1 MTDPLFWLVLSLL
14 FVTVS
19 LTIVLVVAIP
29 ALREMARAAR
39 SAEKL
44 FDTLRREFPPT
55 LEAIRLTGMEISD
68 LTDDVSE
75 GVQSAG
81 NVVKQVD
88 ESLTNVR
95 RQAQKVQS
103 GSRNL
108 LLGVKVAWKTF
119 TRSQKTASQRRQLDR
134 LPSSRPER
142 EFEPPPYSDLTP
154 TDSFSNE
161 PVGSGELNVRPE
173 PIEPA
178 RQLPHSATESA
189 YNEPT
194 PTPTDF
200 SKRIPSPASERRSSP
215 THPPARREILTAKQ
229 KVDPLP
235 QDESSEIDS

>member
-1 MTDPLFWLVLSLL
+1 VTDPLFWLVLSLL

-88 ESLTNVR
+88 ESLSNVR

-119 TRSQKTASQRRQLDR
+119 TRSQKPPSQRRQIDR

-142 EFEPPPYSDLTP
+142 EFQSPPYSDFTP

-161 PVGSGELNVRPE
+161 PVGSGELNIRPE
-173 PIEPA
+173 PIEPE
-178 RQLPHSATESA
+178 RQLPHSATEPA
-189 YNEPT
+189 HNEPNLN
-194 PTPTDF
+194 PTDF
-200 SKRIPSPASERRSSP
+200 AKRVSSIPSERRSSQTNP
-215 THPPARREILTAKQ
+215 SARREILTAKQ
-229 KVDPLP
+229 KVEPSP
-235 QDESSEIDS
+235 QDESAEIDS